1 MLLRVT
7 STRRFTVFVDLNMNK
22 DKKLAPAEPDY
33 RNCKL
38 QGRSVTA
45 RFGERGKAV
54 VEFLKRA
61 LIERPLQFAI
71 SDFRI

>member
-1 MLLRVT
+1 
-7 STRRFTVFVDLNMNK
+7 MNK